1 MSQLIEKALA
11 RAKSINNAD
20 AFSKITKAR
29 SKLMKG
35 QVGMASILL
44 GLELVEADDKCDTM
58 ATDGKRIYYNTDF
71 VESIPESEI
80 MGVLVHEGAHVIF
93 EHMVRRGNRNAKIW
107 NYATDYAINIW
118 LQDNGYDLPEGGL
131 IDAKYRGQSAEL
143 IYRTLTSD
151 DEALQDAV
159 DQINN
164 GNDQQDGD
172 QDSGQGSGSGES
184 DNSDDSDQDG
194 SGLSGDEASA
204 ESGEESQTGKYS
216 NLPSPVG
223 EVLDA
228 QDEDGNVL
236 DQQQMA
242 ELSNE
247 IMQRVSMAEKME
259 KAMGSGSYGGFSE
272 VQDVN
277 SADIDWLDVFR
288 DHLEDA
294 KSSDTTWNRLN
305 RRHQWQGINLPSYDK
320 QPQGGTLAVAIDTS
334 GSVSQSELNVFAKE
348 IQNIAEE
355 CGLDKIMV
363 CYCDTVVQ
371 KNEDGEWWDIY
382 ELDHQELDLKV
393 RGGGGTEF
401 DPPFNLFNEYTDDT
415 DDVVAMCYFSDGWGD
430 VSAEVEPDVPV
441 FWLLTEKSSYSDRLP
456 FGEQIYVDPSS
467 LR

>member
-1 MSQLIEKALA
+1 MSQIIEQAIA
-11 RAKSINNAD
+11 RSKRINDAD
-20 AFSKITKAR
+20 AFGVIVKAR

-44 GLELVEADDKCDTM
+44 GLELVEADDKCETM
-58 ATDGKRIYYNTDF
+58 ATDGKRIYYNTKF
-71 VESIPESEI
+71 VESIPESEVQ
-80 MGVLVHEGAHVIF
+80 GVLVHEGAHVIF
-93 EHMVRRGNRNAKIW
+93 EHMLRRGNRDHKIW

-118 LQDNGYDLPEGGL
+118 LRDNGYDLPEGGL
-131 IDAKYRGQSAEL
+131 LDAKYRGQSAEL
-143 IYRTLTSD
+143 IYRTLTSS

-159 DQINN
+159 NELG
-164 GNDQQDGD
+164 GNDEEDGD
-172 QDSGQGSGSGES
+172 DDSGQGSGSGDS
-184 DNSDDSDQDG
+184 DESDDSDQDG
-194 SGLSGDEASA
+194 SGLSGSGGSG
-204 ESGEESQTGKYS
+204 ESGEESVTGKYS

-223 EVLDA
+223 EVWDA
-228 QDEDGNVL
+228 QDEDGNIL

-242 ELSNE
+242 ELSTE

-277 SADIDWLDVFR
+277 SADVDWLELFQDLLM
-288 DHLEDA
+288 DT

-305 RRHQWQGINLPSYDK
+305 RRHQWRGINLPSYDK
-320 QPQGGTLAVAIDTS
+320 QPEGGTLAVAIDTS
-334 GSVSQSELNVFAKE
+334 GSVSQRELNVFAKE

-355 CGLDKIMV
+355 CGLDKVIV
-363 CYCDTVVQ
+363 CYCDTIVH

-415 DDVVAMCYFSDGWGD
+415 DEVIAFAYFTDGWGD

-441 FWLLTEKSSYSDRLP
+441 FWMLTEKHAYSDLK

>member
-1 MSQLIEKALA
+1 MSQIIEQAIA
-11 RAKSINNAD
+11 RSKRINDAD
-20 AFSKITKAR
+20 AFGVIVKAR

-44 GLELVEADDKCDTM
+44 GLELVEANDKCETM

-71 VESIPESEI
+71 VESIPESEVQ
-80 MGVLVHEGAHVIF
+80 GVLVHEGAHVIF
-93 EHMVRRGNRNAKIW
+93 QHMLRRGNRNAKIW

-118 LQDNGYDLPEGGL
+118 LRDNGYDLPEGGL
-131 IDAKYRGQSAEL
+131 LDAKYRGQSAEL
-143 IYRTLTSD
+143 IYRTLTSS

-159 DQINN
+159 NELG
-164 GNDQQDGD
+164 GNDEEDGD
-172 QDSGQGSGSGES
+172 DDSGQGSGSGDS
-184 DNSDDSDQDG
+184 DESDDSDQDG
-194 SGLSGDEASA
+194 SGLSGSGGSG
-204 ESGEESQTGKYS
+204 ESGEESVTGKYS

-223 EVLDA
+223 EVWDA
-228 QDEDGNVL
+228 QDEDGNIL

-242 ELSNE
+242 ELSTE

-277 SADIDWLDVFR
+277 SADVDWLDVFR
-288 DHLEDA
+288 DLLQDSL
-294 KSSDTTWNRLN
+294 SSDTTWNRLN
-305 RRHQWQGINLPSYDK
+305 RRHQWRGINLPSYDK

-348 IQNIAEE
+348 TQNIAEE
-355 CGLDKIMV
+355 CGLDKVMV
-363 CYCDTVVQ
+363 CYCDTTVH

-382 ELDHQELDLKV
+382 ELDHEELDLKV

-401 DPPFNLFNEYTDDT
+401 DPPFNLFNEYTDT
-415 DDVVAMCYFSDGWGD
+415 DEVIALIYFTDGWGM
-430 VSAEVEPDVPV
+430 VSEEVEPDVPV
-441 FWLLTEKSSYSDRLP
+441 FWMLTEKSSWSDRLP

>member
-1 MSQLIEKALA
+1 MSQIIEQAIA
-11 RAKSINNAD
+11 RSKRINDAD
-20 AFSKITKAR
+20 AFGVIVKAR

-44 GLELVEADDKCDTM
+44 GLELVEADDKCETM
-58 ATDGKRIYYNTDF
+58 ATDGKRIYYNTKF
-71 VESIPESEI
+71 VESIPESEVQ
-80 MGVLVHEGAHVIF
+80 GVLVHEGAHVIF
-93 EHMVRRGNRNAKIW
+93 EHMLRRGNRDHKIW

-118 LQDNGYDLPEGGL
+118 LRDNGYDLPEGGL
-131 IDAKYRGQSAEL
+131 LDAKYRGQSAEL
-143 IYRTLTSD
+143 IYRTLTSS

-159 DQINN
+159 NELG
-164 GNDQQDGD
+164 GNDEEDGD
-172 QDSGQGSGSGES
+172 DDSGQGSGSGDS
-184 DNSDDSDQDG
+184 DESDDSDQDG
-194 SGLSGDEASA
+194 SGLSGSGGSG
-204 ESGEESQTGKYS
+204 ESGEESVTGKYS

-223 EVLDA
+223 EVWDA
-228 QDEDGNVL
+228 QDEDGNIL

-242 ELSNE
+242 ELSTE

-277 SADIDWLDVFR
+277 SADVDWLDVFR
-288 DHLEDA
+288 DLLQDSL
-294 KSSDTTWNRLN
+294 SSDTTWNRLN
-305 RRHQWQGINLPSYDK
+305 RRHQWRGINLPSYDK

-334 GSVSQSELNVFAKE
+334 GSVSQRELNVFAKE

-355 CGLDKIMV
+355 CGLDKVIV
-363 CYCDTVVQ
+363 CYCDTIVH

-382 ELDHQELDLKV
+382 ELDHQDLDLKV

-415 DDVVAMCYFSDGWGD
+415 DEVIAFAYFTDGWGD

-441 FWLLTEKSSYSDRLP
+441 FWMLTEKHAYSDLK

>member
-1 MSQLIEKALA
+1 MSQIIEQAIA
-11 RAKSINNAD
+11 RSKRINDAD
-20 AFSKITKAR
+20 AFGVIVKAR

-44 GLELVEADDKCDTM
+44 SLELIEANDKCETM

-71 VESIPESEI
+71 VESIPESEVQ
-80 MGVLVHEGAHVIF
+80 GVLVHEGAHVIF
-93 EHMVRRGNRNAKIW
+93 EHMVRRKNRNAKIW

-118 LQDNGYDLPEGGL
+118 LRDNGYKLPEGGL

-143 IYRTLTSD
+143 IYRTLTSS

-159 DQINN
+159 NELG
-164 GNDQQDGD
+164 GNDQEDGD
-172 QDSGQGSGSGES
+172 
-184 DNSDDSDQDG
+184 DDSDQDG
-194 SGLSGDEASA
+194 SGLSGDEASS
-204 ESGEESQTGKYS
+204 ESGEESETGKYS

-223 EVLDA
+223 EVWDA
-228 QDEDGNVL
+228 QDEDGNIL

-242 ELSNE
+242 ELSTE
-247 IMQRVSMAEKME
+247 IMKRVSMAEKME
-259 KAMGSGSYGGFSE
+259 KAMGSGSRGGFSE

-277 SADIDWLDVFR
+277 SADVDWLDVFR
-288 DHLEDA
+288 DLLQDSI
-294 KSSDTTWNRLN
+294 SSDTTWNRLN
-305 RRHQWQGINLPSYDK
+305 RRHQWRGINLPSYDK

-363 CYCDTVVQ
+363 CYCDTTVH

-382 ELDHQELDLKV
+382 ELDHEELDLKV
-393 RGGGGTEF
+393 RGGGGTYF

-415 DDVVAMCYFSDGWGD
+415 DEVLGFCYFTDGWGD
-430 VSAEVEPDVPV
+430 VSEDVEPDVPV
-441 FWLLTEKSSYSDRLP
+441 FWMLTEKSSYSDRLP

>member
-1 MSQLIEKALA
+1 MSQIIEQAIA
-11 RAKSINNAD
+11 RSKRINDAD
-20 AFSKITKAR
+20 AFGVIVKAR

-44 GLELVEADDKCDTM
+44 GLELVEADDKCETM
-58 ATDGKRIYYNTDF
+58 ATDGKRIYYNTKF
-71 VESIPESEI
+71 VESIPESEV

-93 EHMVRRGNRNAKIW
+93 EHMLRRGNRDHKIW

-118 LQDNGYDLPEGGL
+118 LRDNGYDLPEGGL
-131 IDAKYRGQSAEL
+131 LDAKYRGQSAEL
-143 IYRTLTSD
+143 IYRTLTSS

-159 DQINN
+159 NELG
-164 GNDQQDGD
+164 GNDEEDGD
-172 QDSGQGSGSGES
+172 DDSGQGSGSGDS
-184 DNSDDSDQDG
+184 DESDDSDQDG
-194 SGLSGDEASA
+194 SGLSGSGGSG
-204 ESGEESQTGKYS
+204 ESGEESETGKYS

-223 EVLDA
+223 EVWDA
-228 QDEDGNVL
+228 QDEDGNIL

-242 ELSNE
+242 ELSTE

-277 SADIDWLDVFR
+277 SADVDWLDVFR
-288 DHLEDA
+288 DHLEDSV
-294 KSSDTTWNRLN
+294 SSNTTWNRLN
-305 RRHQWQGINLPSYDK
+305 RRHQWRGINLPSYDK
-320 QPQGGTLAVAIDTS
+320 QPEGGTLAVAIDTS
-334 GSVSQSELNVFAKE
+334 GSVSQRELNVFAKE

-355 CGLDKIMV
+355 CGLDKVIV
-363 CYCDTVVQ
+363 CYCDTIVH

-382 ELDHQELDLKV
+382 ELDHQDLDLKV

-415 DDVVAMCYFSDGWGD
+415 DEVIAFAYFTDGWGD

-441 FWLLTEKSSYSDRLP
+441 FWMLTEKHAYSDLK